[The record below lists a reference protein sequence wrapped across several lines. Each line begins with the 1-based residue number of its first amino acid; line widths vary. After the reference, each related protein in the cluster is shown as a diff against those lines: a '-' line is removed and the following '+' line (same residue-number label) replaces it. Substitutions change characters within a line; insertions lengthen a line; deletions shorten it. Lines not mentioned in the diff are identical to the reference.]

1 MEMIRL
7 RSHIIT
13 YTCFIP
19 PVMSLAFDVLTKQYK
34 YQSLAELLCVCTLNT
49 VSGQCRVYYGFV
61 TDTWCV
67 TTDDYITLCTTIH

>member
-1 MEMIRL
+1 MIRL

-49 VSGQCRVYYGFV
+49 VSGQYLWLCLLHCSY
-61 TDTWCV
+61 TWCV
-67 TTDDYITLCTTIH
+67 TTGDYITLCTTIH